1 MAKPRLAKKARIR
14 SQHLFPQSHLHS
26 CVARLVLKASR
37 SRLSQYLTICGGVC
51 IILAKTSPTK
61 LTMARKTTS
70 MQSRMRM
77 FRSKRVNVMW
87 PVVVVVSFDVEVLSP
102 SNVIRT

>member
-14 SQHLFPQSHLHS
+14 SQHPFPQSYLHS

-51 IILAKTSPTK
+51 IILAKTSPIK

-77 FRSKRVNVMW
+77 FRSKRVMW